1 MPKWIITAHTF
12 DPPPAMRTV
21 SNIEVNEA
29 EALKELDVV
38 VSTYNPDIMK
48 NVNRREIYRYSE
60 RQYFVRIHGSWNIVE
75 YFIQLGE
82 LIADSE

>member
-21 SNIEVNEA
+21 SDIEGSET
-29 EALKELDVV
+29 EALKELHSII
-38 VSTYNPDIMK
+38 STYSPGIK
-48 NVNRREIYRYSE
+48 KVTRREIFRYSE
-60 RQYFVRIHGSWNIVE
+60 RQYLVRIHGSWNVIE

-82 LIADSE
+82 LIADAK

>member
-21 SNIEVNEA
+21 SNIEGDEA
-29 EALKELDVV
+29 EALKELHVIIN
-38 VSTYNPDIMK
+38 TYNPVIK
-48 NVNRREIYRYSE
+48 KVTRREMYRYSE
-60 RQYFVRIHGSWNIVE
+60 RQYLVRIHGSWNIVE

-82 LIADSE
+82 LCDQPW